1 MGAAADLIN
10 AYAEVWS
17 GARDGYSDSVGSVF
31 DEPLESRPHKGAA
44 SAAAGPRVA
53 EETNAR
59 GYKMGVWMD
68 GRKQTHWTWC
78 SALD

>member
-10 AYAEVWS
+10 AYVEVWP

-31 DEPLESRPHKGAA
+31 DELLERTPRKGAG
-44 SAAAGPRVA
+44 SAAANPHVA
-53 EETNAR
+53 EETNSR
-59 GYKMGVWMD
+59 GYKVGVWMD

-78 SALD
+78 SALS